1 MRSFKPP
8 CYSVL
13 LWRTHSCVPCRH
25 SCRHLAFVR
34 NTSFIINYLGFVRLK
49 ATSGLCYKM
58 QHQSKKS
65 AAGYYRLKGRSWRQP
80 RKKQRPP
87 LWRVLSRNWA
97 SFVETP
103 SPAQPV
109 ERRSASETGYPG
121 RLAGQAGITRSAYMV
136 QSALN
141 RLPDGKARHAA
152 RKRPLTPQSTPG
164 TSIPITGHFHN
175 PRRPSLTFFTQRSH
189 NVTSLGSI
197 GRRRALPSA
206 ET

>member
-1 MRSFKPP
+1 LP

-25 SCRHLAFVR
+25 SCRQHLAFVR
-34 NTSFIINYLGFVRLK
+34 NTSFIINYLGFIRLK

-121 RLAGQAGITRSAYMV
+121 RLAGQAGHAVGIYGAVGAQSLTR
-136 QSALN
+136 
-141 RLPDGKARHAA
+141 REGAA
-152 RKRPLTPQSTPG
+152 RGPQTPP
-164 TSIPITGHFHN
+164 N
-175 PRRPSLTFFTQRSH
+175 PPVHSRNVHSH
-189 NVTSLGSI
+189 NRTLSQSPPPVPNLFHPKES
-197 GRRRALPSA
+197 
-206 ET
+206 